1 MSMRRPS
8 NASSSVSAPP
18 SPMSGVAAST
28 STIGSRRRAA
38 AMASPSCVCAFSRI
52 RKASSS
58 AWKVLRSTILG
69 APSPSLMMSFI
80 VLLCEPW
87 SGFPLSRALSG
98 GFFGVGYD
106 VNPLRVSRGLGVVV
120 VVPVPPLVRLGLGIA
135 LWRVLPSFLAAER
148 CDIEVD
154 PDAAHGLVGSVV
166 DEVAAKHLLA
176 VADEYIVAMPL
187 VHAEV
192 GVEAVRDGVP
202 RHLPAHSRLHALNV
216 LLRRARGVR
225 ERGVAGVQMG
235 QVTDLI
241 GAQGAA
247 AASMVGPAEHA
258 GLKEGAIEDQL
269 SAALEQIEQAYLAL
283 GPIEFVLLLDGHPRH
298 SPARASRERV
308 KAFSFTRSCWRA
320 ASQASGDTIGGVF
333 AGSCPFPCSLSL
345 SLLVAILFSP
355 LPSNLRKTKQAEIVR
370 RNLRSCLSVA
380 ATPPWQRLPRLAAG
394 KLRSDVRGPWLRR
407 CANSPRSTGTRDR
420 GRYLPRL

>member
-87 SGFPLSRALSG
+87 SGFRLSRALSG

-148 CDIEVD
+148 CDIEVA

-166 DEVAAKHLLA
+166 DEVGAKHLLA

-225 ERGVAGVQMG
+225 ECGVAGVQMG

-283 GPIEFVLLLDGHPRH
+283 GPIEFVLLLDGHPWH
-298 SPARASRERV
+298 SPAFGGQSVAGASEGPLLHEELLARSLPSLRRHDWRRVRRELPFPVFLVSLFARCHFI
-308 KAFSFTRSCWRA
+308 FSFAFKSKKDETGRDRS
-320 ASQASGDTIGGVF
+320 TK
-333 AGSCPFPCSLSL
+333 
-345 SLLVAILFSP
+345 SP
-355 LPSNLRKTKQAEIVR
+355 LVLECSSYSA
-370 RNLRSCLSVA
+370 VA
-380 ATPPWQRLPRLAAG
+380 APAALG
-394 KLRSDVRGPWLRR
+394 
-407 CANSPRSTGTRDR
+407 
-420 GRYLPRL
+420 GRKAAF